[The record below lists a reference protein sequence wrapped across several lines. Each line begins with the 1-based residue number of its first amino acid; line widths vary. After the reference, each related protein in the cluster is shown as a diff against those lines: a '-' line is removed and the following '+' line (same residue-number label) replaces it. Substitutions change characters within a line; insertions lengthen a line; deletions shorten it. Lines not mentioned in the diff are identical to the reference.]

1 MEVARITTKG
11 QITIPIEIRK
21 KLNLKEGDKIIFLE
35 QDGRIYFEN
44 AALLAFNRIQNAMA
58 DEAQKAGYNS
68 LEEMNELVKEIRK
81 EMWEERYENN
91 DWYQCTD
98 FNYILSICADEM
110 DTRHIEGKLWEVKFY
125 NHNRIFYALVDS
137 DRIYL
142 LHACKK
148 QKNKAER
155 FELKTARKRMGE
167 INK

>member
-1 MEVARITTKG
+1 MEVEYYTTAGGKNLILDYIDSLPKKESAYG
-11 QITIPIEIRK
+11 YDIIED
-21 KLNLKEGDKIIFLE
+21 LLE
-35 QDGRIYFEN
+35 DG
-44 AALLAFNRIQNAMA
+44 
-58 DEAQKAGYNS
+58 
-68 LEEMNELVKEIRK
+68 LEML
-81 EMWEERYENN
+81 
-91 DWYQCTD
+91 
-98 FNYILSICADEM
+98 DEM